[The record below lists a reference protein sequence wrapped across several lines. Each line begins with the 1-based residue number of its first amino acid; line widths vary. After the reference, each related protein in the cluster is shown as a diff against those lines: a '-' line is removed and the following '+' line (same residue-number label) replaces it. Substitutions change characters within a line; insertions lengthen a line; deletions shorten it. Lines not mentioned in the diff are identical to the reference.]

1 MTRNLKPGKLHAARS
16 LCPVAAAACL
26 AFGAGCT
33 ADDAQSFPYGAQV
46 PEVKV
51 HTRSSG
57 STAPGATLLFW
68 SETNFHDKLVT
79 ADNAGVQPYGVAQM
93 SRNIDYYHNDGGE
106 TFSTGLRYDIDD
118 LHATGYA
125 PSEALIPE
133 TGSDYTRLTVGDNYQ
148 DGQTDFL
155 CCDGNNAH
163 KGSAASPFTDKAHE
177 LRFRHLTSR
186 IRFIGVRDE
195 VMYDAI
201 SVNNVEV
208 TLLQPDAN
216 NPVTKSAVPWVI
228 PTAFELTGKKGVSA
242 TEDRCT
248 YKVSASNTLSSIT
261 LPTYTNFIP
270 KGEEG
275 STLSA
280 CYVWQEYPDGY
291 DHFMEPAGS
300 QGLITLAL
308 QIKADFSRYNG
319 GAPVKYE
326 DYDSGVRTVTI
337 ASNYGNSLLPGC
349 EYVVTIRFKREG
361 ITLQGVQQAWE
372 DGGTH
377 YLPVEKSD
385 SDSNSGEGE

>member
-1 MTRNLKPGKLHAARS
+1 MTRNLKPGNIRAARS
-16 LCPVAAAACL
+16 LWPMAAALCL

-33 ADDAQSFPYGAQV
+33 ADEAQPAPYGEDA

-57 STAPGATLLFW
+57 SNAPEATLLFW
-68 SETNFHDKLVT
+68 NETAFHGSLVMT
-79 ADNAGVQPYGVAQM
+79 DNAGVQPYGEALM
-93 SRNIDYYHNDGGE
+93 NRSIDYYRNGGGE
-106 TFSTGLRYDIDD
+106 TFSTGLRYDVDA

-125 PSEALIPE
+125 PTGALTPAAY
-133 TGSDYTRLTVGDNYQ
+133 GSSGQRDYARLTVGDAYR

-163 KGSAASPFTDKAHE
+163 KGSATSPFTEKEHE

-208 TLLQPDAN
+208 TLLQPDAD
-216 NPVTKSAVPWVI
+216 NPAAASWAI
-228 PTAFELTGKKGVSA
+228 PTSFKLIGRKGASA
-242 TEDRCT
+242 TEDCCT
-248 YKVSASNTLSSIT
+248 YKVSEWDTPPSIT
-261 LPTYTNFIP
+261 LPAYTNFIP
-270 KGEEG
+270 KGKEG

-291 DHFMEPAGS
+291 DHFAEPTGS
-300 QGLITLAL
+300 QGLIRLAL
-308 QIKADFSRYNG
+308 RVRADFSRYNG
-319 GAPVKYE
+319 GDPVKYE

-337 ASNYGNSLLPGC
+337 SSKYGNSLLPGC

-377 YLPVEKSD
+377 YLPVEKPG
-385 SDSNSGEGE
+385 SGEGE